1 MVLGSAPSC
10 GRRGVLSLRDS
21 SHFTILSAMQTRLA
35 LVTLMMLLGSSVTR
49 AVAPGAPG
57 SLAAIVNGN
66 TVTLTWS
73 APATGGVPTGYVINA
88 SLSPGGPII
97 AALPV
102 SGTSLIVTDVP
113 NGVYYVHVRAVN
125 IDGASDA
132 SNEIVVPVPS
142 SGSACSAPPNAPTN
156 LSATVSENIVELSW
170 AAPVAGCA
178 ASGYVVQAG
187 SAPGLSNLAILN
199 VGAATSLT
207 VSAPPGIYFVRV
219 VAVNAFGGS
228 IGSVEIIVTVG
239 AVDRVTL
246 GFGELTTNGESVTSY
261 SESDFT
267 VTTTAAQ
274 WVGLTSFGNPA
285 PFIQFPR
292 SASQSTLIGE
302 ATVTAANGEPFRFEA
317 VDVYSSITAIPHQI
331 IGLRN
336 GAQVFVLTGTV
347 PNTFGQFVTITNPN
361 LTDTIDTLLI
371 RVANP
376 ATPCC
381 SNPVGIDNIVLAR

>member
-1 MVLGSAPSC
+1 M
-10 GRRGVLSLRDS
+10 LS
-21 SHFTILSAMQTRLA
+21 TMKTRLA
-35 LVTLMMLLGSSVTR
+35 LVTLMVLTASSVIR
-49 AVAPGAPG
+49 AAAPGAPQNFVA
-57 SLAAIVNGN
+57 SVNGN

-73 APATGGVPTGYVINA
+73 GPVAGGAPTGYVVVA
-88 SLSPGGPII
+88 SLSPGGPVI

-102 SGTSLIVTDVP
+102 SGTSLVVTDVP

-125 IDGASDA
+125 IDGTSGA
-132 SNEIVVPVPS
+132 SNEVIIPVPS
-142 SGSACSAPPNAPTN
+142 TGTACSAPPNAPAN
-156 LSATVSENIVELSW
+156 LTATVTDNIVELSW
-170 AAPVAGCA
+170 SAPVGGCG

-239 AVDRVTL
+239 AVNRVTL
-246 GFGELTTNGESVTSY
+246 GFGGLTTNGATVTSY
-261 SESDFT
+261 TESDYA
-267 VTTTAAQ
+267 VTTTAAD

-285 PFIQFPR
+285 PFIQFSR
-292 SASQSTLIGE
+292 SASQGTLVGE
-302 ATVTAANGEPFRFEA
+302 VTITATNGAPFRFEA
-317 VDVYSSITAIPHQI
+317 LDVYSSTTAIPHQI

-336 GAQVFVLTGTV
+336 GVQVFSLSGTV
-347 PNTFGQFVTITNPN
+347 PNTFGQFVTLTNPN
-361 LTDTIDTLLI
+361 FTNVIDTLLI
-371 RVANP
+371 RLSNP

-381 SNPVGIDNIVLAR
+381 SNPVGIDNIVLAQ